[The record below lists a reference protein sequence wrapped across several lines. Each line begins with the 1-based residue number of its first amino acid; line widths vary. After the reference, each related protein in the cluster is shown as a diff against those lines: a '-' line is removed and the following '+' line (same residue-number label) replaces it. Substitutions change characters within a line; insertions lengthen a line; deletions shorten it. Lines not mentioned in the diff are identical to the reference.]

1 VDYWAGCGIA
11 TAVVIWSVIA
21 DRRRAGRT
29 NPDKVGFMPWPLIMI
44 FAMIA
49 AASFASAALKLHQ

>member
-1 VDYWAGCGIA
+1 VGCGIA
-11 TAVVIWSVIA
+11 TAVVIFSVFA
-21 DRRRAGRT
+21 DRRRFKRT